1 MYNQFVREQ
10 VKKHNAI
17 LVASD
22 PGSVSNND
30 RADEDYKIITTSP
43 KEKKKLRGDYF
54 PWSFPRS
61 SGFDRPALV

>member
-10 VKKHNAI
+10 VKKYAI
-17 LVASD
+17 LAASD

-43 KEKKKLRGDYF
+43 KEEKKN
-54 PWSFPRS
+54 
-61 SGFDRPALV
+61 